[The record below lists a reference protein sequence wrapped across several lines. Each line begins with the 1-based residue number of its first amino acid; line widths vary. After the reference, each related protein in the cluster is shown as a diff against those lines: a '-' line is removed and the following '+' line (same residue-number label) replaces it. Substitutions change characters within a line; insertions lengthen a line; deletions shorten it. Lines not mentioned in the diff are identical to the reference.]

1 VVSALWTLAAVAAAA
16 GCLLPWEHLDVDA
29 GGLQAST
36 PYGSLH
42 GPGIAACAG
51 AVLALLTVA
60 DRWARPR
67 WSDLRLAGATFA
79 ATLLVA
85 GAAVFVTPLGQPL
98 GSGAGGQYAVR
109 LGVGLPLS
117 GGAGVVLLLVSG
129 ATMVA
134 WRRAA
139 SRSPA
144 SSG

>member
-1 VVSALWTLAAVAAAA
+1 MVSWLWTLAAVAAVA
-16 GCLLPWEHLDVDA
+16 GCLLPWEYLDVDA

-51 AVLALLTVA
+51 ATLAVLTVA

-67 WSDLRLAGATFA
+67 WSDLRLALAAFA

-85 GAAVFVTPLGQPL
+85 GAVVFVTPLGQPL
-98 GSGAGGQYAVR
+98 GSGAGGEYTVR
-109 LGVGLPLS
+109 LGVGLPLG
-117 GGAGVVLLLVSG
+117 GGAGVVLLLVS
-129 ATMVA
+129 AVTMVE